1 MSGIVV
7 TASTN
12 PVYSASLQK
21 GAGAVGGGA
30 IGAGAIGGSGAAG
43 GGAYGR
49 AARTVT
55 LGVAMPAHERAGPQ
69 SDRKFGASRDYLP
82 ALVWLSQPKPGG
94 VEGRGRSQKLL
105 LYANTRPNNN
115 GWTSQE

>member
-1 MSGIVV
+1 MAPESSSSGSHPSNVRRSAQVRGIVV

-12 PVYSASLQK
+12 PVYSASMQK

-43 GGAYGR
+43 GGAYGG

-55 LGVAMPAHERAGPQ
+55 LGVAMPVARHSARAPQ
-69 SDRKFGASRDYLP
+69 LRKLY
-82 ALVWLSQPKPGG
+82 
-94 VEGRGRSQKLL
+94 RGR
-105 LYANTRPNNN
+105 
-115 GWTSQE
+115 